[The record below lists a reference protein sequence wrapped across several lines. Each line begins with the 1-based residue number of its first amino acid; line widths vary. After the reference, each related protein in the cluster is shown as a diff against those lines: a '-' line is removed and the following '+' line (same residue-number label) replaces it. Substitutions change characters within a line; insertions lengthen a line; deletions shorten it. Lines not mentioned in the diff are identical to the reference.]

1 MQERA
6 KSDCAAAEEEKF
18 LLATVKTP
26 QMPGSTGVVRHSGSA
41 VVDLATALGCAWSLR
56 VDVSFVLMVSDGLRA
71 VRSTALEINGPCKI
85 IDFGR
90 STVVWLSLGL
100 VAPCQALALLSEKIL
115 VLVVVACPLLVAY
128 LLPILYLDVEYL

>member
-56 VDVSFVLMVSDGLRA
+56 VDVSFVLMVSDGLGA
-71 VRSTALEINGPCKI
+71 VRSTVLQI
-85 IDFGR
+85 IR
-90 STVVWLSLGL
+90 
-100 VAPCQALALLSEKIL
+100 PCQLIAHRRN
-115 VLVVVACPLLVAY
+115 VVVRLIAHLAIPSKVPTIKTICCLTR
-128 LLPILYLDVEYL
+128 PIE